1 VTTALPL
8 RNKVA
13 YGLGQLGEGIKNS
26 SFEVFLLFYYNQVF
40 GISGTLAGLAIL
52 IALLFDAFLDPLV
65 GSISDAYRS
74 GWGRRHPF
82 MYAGAVPFGLLFY
95 FVFAPPAGLSEQQLF
110 LWLTGSAILVRFA
123 MAVYLIPHNA
133 LGAELSAD
141 YHERTSIGGWRIF
154 FGLIGGFATALI
166 GFGFF
171 FRDTTEHPFGQR
183 NMAAYPKFAAFFGV
197 IATIAVLWSAL
208 GTHSRIKH
216 LAPPAHKP
224 EKLSFGR
231 LFHEL
236 RESLQ
241 SPSFRA
247 LFVGTLV
254 FFVTR
259 GMQTSLGLHMSTH
272 FWELSSVEIRNL
284 NVINVVGLVVGVGCW
299 GALSRRL
306 DKKPTFLAGVA
317 VFSVFIVAGPV
328 LKLLGVWP
336 DHSSAAYMGLLG
348 AFGFLASFGGGGA
361 LISATSMM
369 ADLTDEHEFDTGRR
383 QEGIF
388 FGALAFSGKASSG
401 LGNFI
406 AGSALDWIGFP
417 QNAARGSVP
426 PEVVRHLGMIFGPG
440 TIVIL
445 ILGALYFARYRLTAA
460 RVAEIQKVL
469 EQRRTAVTQLEPV
482 VAPSRISTGF
492 GDS

>member
-1 VTTALPL
+1 VTKLPL
-8 RNKVA
+8 RTKLA

-26 SFEVFLLFYYNQVF
+26 AFEAFLLFYYNQVL
-40 GISGTLAGLAIL
+40 GVSGTTAGAAIL
-52 IALLFDAFLDPLV
+52 VALLFDAFLDPLV
-65 GSISDAYRS
+65 GSISDSVRS

-82 MYAGAVPFGLLFY
+82 MYAGAVPFGAMFY
-95 FVFAPPAGLSEQQLF
+95 FVFSPPAGLSEAQLF
-110 LWLTGSAILVRFA
+110 FWLAGFAIAVRFA

-154 FGLIGGFATALI
+154 FGLVGGFATALL

-171 FRDTTEHPFGQR
+171 FRDTPEHSFGQR
-183 NMAAYPKFAAFFGV
+183 NVEAYPHFAAFFAV
-197 IATIAVLWSAL
+197 VATIAVLWSAL
-208 GTHSRIKH
+208 GTHSRIRH
-216 LAPPAHKP
+216 LMQPAHAP
-224 EKLSFGR
+224 EKLSFTR
-231 LFHEL
+231 IFREL
-236 RESLQ
+236 SESLH
-241 SPSFRA
+241 SDSFRA

-259 GMQTSLGLHMSTH
+259 GVQTALGLHLSTH
-272 FWELSSVEIRNL
+272 FWELSSKEITNL
-284 NVINVVGLVVGVGCW
+284 NVINVVGLVAGVACW

-317 VFSVFIVAGPV
+317 VFSVFIVAAPV
-328 LKLLGVWP
+328 LKLMGFWP
-336 DHSSAAYMGLLG
+336 DHANEGLYMGLLAG
-348 AFGFLASFGGGGA
+348 AGFLASFGGGGA

-401 LGNFI
+401 LGHFI

-417 QNAARGSVP
+417 ENAERGAVA
-426 PEVVRHLGMIFGPG
+426 PEVVRHLGMIYGPG
-440 TIVIL
+440 TILIL
-445 ILGALYFARYRLTAA
+445 IVGAVYFSRYRLTAA
-460 RVAEIQKVL
+460 RVAEIQKEL
-469 EQRRTAVTQLEPV
+469 DQRRATV
-482 VAPSRISTGF
+482 SY
-492 GDS
+492 